1 MSNLTTSAGLAAGL
15 IAFAVQK
22 GADRAALMTRAGLSL
37 ADLADHDDRLP
48 FETYVALMRAAQDL
62 CDDPALA
69 LHFGEAV
76 DLAEI
81 SIVGLIMNASA
92 TMGDAFT
99 QMQRFGR
106 LTLET
111 EGLSDGPRFTLTAR
125 DGQLWMVDTRAD
137 PNSFPELTEGAFVR
151 LVCGPR
157 RFLPEPHVLEVQ
169 FSHPA
174 PAWRA
179 EYDRIFQCPVTFSSG
194 WNAMRLDPRIVTW
207 PVALQP
213 RYVFG
218 VLTQRADGLL
228 QELEDQKTVRGR
240 VEAVLLPLLHTGEVG
255 ADVVARA
262 LGFSRQTLFR
272 KLRTE
277 AATFKQVLDAL
288 RHRMALRYL
297 TGARASVNE
306 TAYLVGFS
314 EPAAFSRAFKRWT
327 GQSPRE
333 VQLARGSAT
342 GDRLPSG

>member
-15 IAFAVQK
+15 IAFAIEH
-22 GADRAALMTRAGLSL
+22 GADRATLMAKAGLRP
-37 ADLADHDDRLP
+37 ADLEDPDSRLP

-62 CDDPALA
+62 CGDPALA

-76 DLAEI
+76 DLAEM

-92 TMGDAFT
+92 TMGDAFA

-111 EGLSDGPRFTLTAR
+111 EGLSDGPRFELTLR
-125 DGQLWMVDTRAD
+125 GGQLWMVDNRAD
-137 PNSFPELTEGAFVR
+137 PDAFPELTEGAFAR

-157 RFLPEPHVLEVQ
+157 RFLPQPHVLEVQ
-169 FSHPA
+169 VTHPA
-174 PAWRA
+174 PAYRA

-194 WNAMRLDPRIVTW
+194 WNAMRVDPRIGTW

-255 ADVVARA
+255 ADAVSRT

-272 KLRTE
+272 KLKSE
-277 AATFKQVLDAL
+277 DATYEQVLDAL
-288 RHRMALRYL
+288 RHRMALHYL
-297 TGARASVNE
+297 RGRRASVNE

-327 GQSPRE
+327 GRSPRE
-333 VQLARGSAT
+333 AQLA
-342 GDRLPSG
+342 